1 MSLLS
6 MYGCGKD
13 YLILISFRLPQ
24 ISSFTLSLKCFSS
37 DSDNCPT
44 VGIRALLQFPHLP
57 RAGPVLLTLVFPPL
71 VPSSYRVLHG
81 SIYYFLLV
89 RYPCPLSAGFLH
101 ALLCLE
107 GVILMYPW
115 REMYSTSTYSST
127 ILFSPLFFFFL
138 SNFIYLFVSGC
149 TGSPLL
155 HGLCSSCSRGGL
167 LSSCGAPHCGGFSG
181 GAQALGCAGSGAVSQ
196 RPHCSVTCGILPDQG
211 SNLCLLH
218 WQADSLPLSHQG
230 NPSLQSFTKELS
242 VSLLLNQP
250 GSPNGESNTRQ
261 KNPCWV
267 LTWEGQ

>member
-1 MSLLS
+1 MPHCGDQSPASVPPPAQGRSSPTNTRVSPLSSFILLS
-6 MYGCGKD
+6 FAWFY
-13 YLILISFRLPQ
+13 
-24 ISSFTLSLKCFSS
+24 
-37 DSDNCPT
+37 
-44 VGIRALLQFPHLP
+44 
-57 RAGPVLLTLVFPPL
+57 
-71 VPSSYRVLHG
+71 
-81 SIYYFLLV
+81 
-89 RYPCPLSAGFLH
+89 
-101 ALLCLE
+101 
-107 GVILMYPW
+107 
-115 REMYSTSTYSST
+115 
-127 ILFSPLFFFFL
+127 ILFSAGQLPLSTFSWFSACTSVSGRCNPDVSLERDVLHIHLLLHHLVLSSFFFL

-167 LSSCGAPHCGGFSG
+167 LSGCGAPHCGGFCG

-196 RPHCSVTCGILPDQG
+196 RPHCSVTCGVLPDQG

-267 LTWEGQ
+267 LTWRVSKTFVFFIHF